1 MKGIT
6 IIIFVTIR
14 VIFSCTTEQ
23 EEKSMEQWK
32 AEIEEAEA
40 GFAEMAKD
48 EGVAAAFLAYAAE
61 DAVLMRNNA
70 VVIGKEAIRQRF
82 VKNPPGDGTLSW
94 TPDFVDVSASG
105 DLGYTYGGYVYITVD
120 STGQSVKS
128 EGVFHTVWKR
138 QSDGN
143 WKFVW
148 D

>member
-1 MKGIT
+1 MKRIT
-6 IIIFVTIR
+6 IAVFFTISL
-14 VIFSCTTEQ
+14 ILGCTTEQ
-23 EEKSMEQWK
+23 DEKSMEQWK

-40 GFAEMAKD
+40 AFAEMAKD

-82 VKNPPGDGTLSW
+82 AKNPPGDGTLSW

-105 DLGYTYGGYVYITVD
+105 DLGYTYGGYVYMTVD
-120 STGQSVKS
+120 SIGQSVKS